1 MLVVLEIVCVRE
13 TVEITRCGGEMDGW
27 RIIFMGLD
35 IFRSLLRRGSFVLK
49 PSVYSLCFPV
59 QARGIKI
66 FMDKKRKVNTYMPR
80 RSASSVL

>member
-1 MLVVLEIVCVRE
+1 
-13 TVEITRCGGEMDGW
+13 
-27 RIIFMGLD
+27 MGLD

-66 FMDKKRKVNTYMPR
+66 FMDKKKESEYLHAKTFSQLCSLIQR
-80 RSASSVL
+80 RMFNFVEEVI